1 MRRRDK
7 PLHEQEITQNGKQ
20 RIYHYHFFS
29 PDCIVSTYALC
40 LSYGTKTTSIEAF
53 NAIRDSLH

>member
-7 PLHEQEITQNGKQ
+7 LIHEQEIEQNDKQ
-20 RIYHYHFFS
+20 RIYLYHFFS
-29 PDCIVSTYALC
+29 PACIISTHALC

-53 NAIRDSLH
+53 NAIRDSLY

>member
-7 PLHEQEITQNGKQ
+7 SIHEQEIAQNGKQ
-20 RIYHYHFFS
+20 RIYLYHFFS
-29 PDCIVSTYALC
+29 PDCIISTDALC
-40 LSYGTKTTSIEAF
+40 LSHGTKTTSIEVF